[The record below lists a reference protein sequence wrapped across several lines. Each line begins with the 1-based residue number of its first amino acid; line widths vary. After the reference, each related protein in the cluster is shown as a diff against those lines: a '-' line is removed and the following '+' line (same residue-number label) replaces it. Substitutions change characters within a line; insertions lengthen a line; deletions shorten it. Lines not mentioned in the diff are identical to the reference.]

1 MLKIGRLW
9 HVNHIVRDYRAVADW
24 YRRVFGARDVFVD
37 DWLDVEKRWAS
48 MVTIGDVAIDVME
61 PTAEAAELPL
71 GRFLTRFGEH
81 YQAVAYFVSSPP
93 VEIFDALT
101 EGGVRCFSFAGG
113 GRDSLADKPKA
124 PIFTHPKD
132 TAGQIEFMPF
142 VQTRPGPLGVPGE
155 WQDPRYTT
163 GWSSDA
169 WRDAHPLG
177 IEGWR
182 VAVVVRDLAAAG
194 RVYEALGAPRI
205 HQETSADARRAWHR
219 LGENTRVELVEP
231 TTEGTVAARDLERNG
246 EIFHS
251 CVFEVRDLDAAAAHL
266 ESQGVSLAERYPD
279 RIVVDPESCHGAG
292 FDFTTGR
299 LPESQAA

>member
-9 HVNHIVRDYRAVADW
+9 HVNHIVRDYRNVADW
-24 YRRVFGARDVFVD
+24 YRRVFGARDIFVD
-37 DWLDVEKRWAS
+37 DWLEVEQRWAS
-48 MVTIGDVAIDVME
+48 MVTIGDLAIDVME

-71 GRFLTRFGEH
+71 GRFLSRFEEH

-93 VEIFDALT
+93 VEIFDALV
-101 EGGVRCFSFAGG
+101 EGGVRCYSFAGG
-113 GRDSLADKPKA
+113 GRETLADKPKV

-155 WQDPRYTT
+155 WEDPRYAP
-163 GWSSDA
+163 GWSTDS
-169 WRDAHPLG
+169 WRDQHPLA

-182 VAVVVRDLAAAG
+182 VAVVVRDLAKAE
-194 RVYEALGAPRI
+194 RVYEALGATRA
-205 HQETSADARRAWHR
+205 HEEESAGARRAWFR

-231 TTEGTVAARDLERNG
+231 TRADSVAARDLERNG

-251 CVFEVRDLDAAAAHL
+251 CVFEVRDLEAAAAHL
-266 ESQGVSLAERYPD
+266 ESQGVAIAEHHPD
-279 RIVVDPESCHGAG
+279 RIVADPESCHGAV

-299 LPESQAA
+299 VPVVGER